1 MFRVSNQI
9 AIEPIEITENGRK
22 RVIKSLYVE
31 VSFHNAQIDSRQPTD
46 DEIRLFMQQ
55 NPTQSKSQKE

>member
-1 MFRVSNQI
+1 MSNQI

-22 RVIKSLYVE
+22 RVIKSLYAE

-46 DEIRLFMQQ
+46 DEIRIFMQ
-55 NPTQSKSQKE
+55 